1 MTPTKKL
8 TAEQKRWRAEED
20 AYILAQAR
28 IVEADVERFNEAT
41 KVAQQR
47 ANNLKK
53 EATEMQKIANL
64 KKKK

>member
-1 MTPTKKL
+1 MANKKKL
-8 TAEQKRWRAEED
+8 TAEQRRWRAEED

-28 IVEADVERFNEAT
+28 IVESDIERFNEAT

-47 ANNLKK
+47 ADNLKK

-64 KKKK
+64 KKK